1 MSYLRTVGPP
11 LVGLV
16 TLLTVATAFAVAI
29 VMKSGEMSDSS
40 VMLYNVSF
48 SYLMAWGVELDRKA
62 LGRAAPFEYAAFM
75 FFLWWVMLP
84 VYLFQTR
91 RWRGLAIAFCV
102 LIVSSLP
109 SFAALGVYALY
120 GRAL

>member
-1 MSYLRTVGPP
+1 MSYLKTVGPP

-16 TLLTVATAFAVAI
+16 TLLTVATVFAVAI

-91 RWRGLAIAFCV
+91 RWRGLAIAFSV
-102 LIVSSLP
+102 FIVSSLP
-109 SFAALGVYALY
+109 TFAALGVYALY

>member
-1 MSYLRTVGPP
+1 MSYLRTVGSP

-29 VMKSGEMSDSS
+29 VLKSGEMSDSS

-62 LGRAAPFEYAAFM
+62 LGRAAPFEYATFM

-84 VYLFQTR
+84 IYLFQTR
-91 RWRGLAIAFCV
+91 RWRGIAIALCV
-102 LIVSSLP
+102 FIVSSLP
-109 SFAALGVYALY
+109 TFAALGIYALY